1 MHNKKE
7 NNTPHNRKMPTTTPH
22 LEYALPPE
30 WHEQGCVQLTWPH
43 ADTDWKPYLEDI
55 TRTFADIAE
64 AITRHERLLVAARC
78 PHDVMQV
85 LAARL
90 SEESLARVTVCACD
104 NDDTWARD
112 HAFIT
117 TVSQNGNGAPAHML
131 DFCFNGWGKKFAA
144 DRDNRINRTLHAAGL
159 FAGERVD
166 CGDFVLEGGS
176 IESDGNGTV
185 LTTSQCLLAPNRN
198 QPLTQDDI
206 ERRLKLSLGAR
217 KVVWL
222 DHGTLEGDDTDG
234 HIDTIVRT
242 APGGTLLY
250 VGSGSPDDTQHD
262 DFAALEEQL
271 RGVTDADGNSYRLLP
286 LPMPQPI
293 YDGDD
298 RLPATY
304 ANFLVINGAVIV
316 PTYAQPDN
324 DAEAMRTVAEAF
336 PGREII
342 GIDARTIIRQHGSI
356 HCLTMQYPKEAFT
369 PQTK

>member
-1 MHNKKE
+1 M
-7 NNTPHNRKMPTTTPH
+7 
-22 LEYALPPE
+22 
-30 WHEQGCVQLTWPH
+30 QLTWPH

-131 DFCFNGWGKKFAA
+131 DFCFNGWGRKFAA

-316 PTYAQPDN
+316 STYAQPDN